1 MEEQIVLND
10 FLAKSTSKILN
21 SSIKSKFGVNPSIKI
36 QHLLI
41 NAPSDHDK
49 ILVNCVMSIDKE
61 GFDKL
66 IEEVTK

>member
-21 SSIKSKFGVNPSIKI
+21 SSIKSKFGVNPNVRI
-36 QHLLI
+36 QSLLI
-41 NAPSDHDK
+41 NAPSDIDR
-49 ILVNCVMSIDKE
+49 IIVTCVMTVDKD